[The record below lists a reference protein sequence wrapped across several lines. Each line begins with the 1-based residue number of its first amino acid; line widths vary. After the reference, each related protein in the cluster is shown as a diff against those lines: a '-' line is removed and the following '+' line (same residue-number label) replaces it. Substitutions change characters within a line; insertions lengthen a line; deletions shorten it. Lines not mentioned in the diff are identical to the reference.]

1 MFLGQFEVLQLLYFL
16 ELQYL
21 PFACHRLQVLW
32 LAGAQFSSRHNI
44 SLVSQRNASL
54 FFMQQIPYFLDILSF
69 LSVFL

>member
-32 LAGAQFSSRHNI
+32 LAGAHFSGFPEKCVIVLHAADPLFSRY
-44 SLVSQRNASL
+44 SL
-54 FFMQQIPYFLDILSF
+54 FPFRLS
-69 LSVFL
+69 LIHRIQ